1 MANLKLH
8 IFNRHKLILK
18 GILCISLF
26 IVPTTVTFSQKMPDD
41 NFKAIHVKLKSKPD
55 LEKDFFVIC
64 DSIVRKYEMPEHIQ
78 ILEENLSKFGFKV
91 IPNSQINEAI
101 KDYTSGNNDE
111 FYSTSTFN
119 ETKPKKISNQDINSR
134 ITIPSF
140 YVLSYSISQIK
151 DVGIDH
157 YLFRIVIYE
166 RESKKIIAIGE
177 AENSH
182 GRIRKIF
189 SKYVKWFFED
199 LVYEIQNYK

>member
-1 MANLKLH
+1 MTILKPL
-8 IFNRHKLILK
+8 IDSRLKSILK
-18 GILCISLF
+18 GLLFTSLF
-26 IVPTTVTFSQKMPDD
+26 IILPTITFSQKMPDD
-41 NFKAIHVKLKSKPD
+41 NFKAIHVKLNSTPD

-64 DSIVRKYEMPEHIQ
+64 DSIVRKYEIPEHIK
-78 ILEENLSKFGFKV
+78 ILEENLLKFGFKV
-91 IPNSQINEAI
+91 IPNLQINEAI
-101 KDYTSGNNDE
+101 KDYSSSNSDE
-111 FYSTSTFN
+111 YYSSNTFN
-119 ETKPKKISNQDINSR
+119 ETKPKKISNEEVNSR

-189 SKYVKWFFED
+189 SKYVRWFFED
-199 LVYEIQNYK
+199 LVAEIQSK